1 MNERN
6 KEESMVDM
14 ASRELVARRSVWPAY
29 DIWSTRTSSDHG
41 LFHIFALCPLLISES
56 NVALCLS
63 LRACFAQSAQPPPVV
78 ILSIMALK
86 DLRREYVL
94 WGKQGEAD

>member
-41 LFHIFALCPLLISES
+41 LFHIFALCPLLISS
-56 NVALCLS
+56 PMLLYVCPFVPVS
-63 LRACFAQSAQPPPVV
+63 LNQHNLLP
-78 ILSIMALK
+78 
-86 DLRREYVL
+86 
-94 WGKQGEAD
+94 